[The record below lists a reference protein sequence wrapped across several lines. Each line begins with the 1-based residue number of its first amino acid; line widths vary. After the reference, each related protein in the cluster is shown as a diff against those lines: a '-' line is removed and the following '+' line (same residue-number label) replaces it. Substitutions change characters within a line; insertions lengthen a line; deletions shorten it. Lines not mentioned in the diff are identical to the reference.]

1 VSKLFRAIGSL
12 LLLFVLALPV
22 LAQGSL
28 IYHDDA
34 SKLNR
39 SRVQQAAAP
48 LISRGASVAAYTVES
63 GNETDFQQRLQQD
76 GLADNSGG
84 INPNTIAIYVSYS
97 PRYSAIRFGDRWN
110 AALNTNNNYESIR
123 TSQLNA
129 GLQANDAT
137 GGFVNAFS
145 AIDRA
150 IANPPTA
157 GGGTTVNVGSGTFL
171 PIVLLVIFLVV
182 LFVAGPLLWRSY
194 SKRRA
199 ATQAFDKARQAAE
212 EARRQAGIAIAD
224 MGQAVKDARDKAQY
238 DKLSYTP
245 ADVEQIT
252 RTQRQAEELFAN
264 AQEQFDQIGEALA
277 AKRTPAQEDYT
288 SSAQAYS
295 AVAKTTA
302 DAQALLAQAEA
313 RRAELDKVNAAAPG
327 EVDRAK
333 KALADVAERLSALGD
348 DFAQPQAILQ
358 PVEDLVARAESLLAE
373 HRAAD
378 AITAAQAAS
387 AMIAEH
393 NDTLT
398 RYNDIRESI
407 STGRAAA
414 EQVAAQGY
422 QIEAG
427 LRAFNTAEG
436 VLRQAA
442 AAMERQGT
450 AAHALLD
457 QAAAA
462 RDQGVARGG
471 GMPALRHE
479 NDERLPRVE
488 QAGEQLATQITA
500 GRQTFDQV
508 DEFAESTWSDI
519 RGNGSE
525 AEAAAA
531 RARALWQRATQRNSM
546 DAQDFLGAKEDLDAA
561 EEQLTYA
568 RSLIDTI
575 TQRLK
580 DLETARDAARQE
592 IAAAQADIEKGWSY
606 IHSNDPDIGKVPEEA
621 LTKATAQL
629 EQATVELTQAR
640 PNWLMIVKQAQEAN
654 RLADEALA
662 EARGE
667 VETMGKLR
675 DQALRA
681 QQLATAEVQKIV
693 QFNGLH
699 NADLPP
705 TSVRE
710 VNALQSDV
718 QTAYQTLKA
727 AEQSEEQTRA
737 DALRSALTRYTA
749 LQSTAEQLYGKI
761 YTAFQTVDKMRK
773 AVAEEAQ
780 QAQRVI
786 ERVERLLQLYSSE
799 VRPRSDVTTL
809 LDQARTL
816 LKGIGTIRDE
826 DGMKA
831 GLAAAKQAR
840 SSAERAEQILRD
852 QVNTLRGSAQRNDG
866 LGDFVAGAV
875 IGSLLNSGGRGHG
888 SGWGGS
894 WGGGGGHGGGG
905 GGGWGGGGG
914 GGGSWGGGGGGG
926 SFGGGGGGGGG
937 W

>member
-1 VSKLFRAIGSL
+1 MRTLGRLIAPLVL
-12 LLLFVLALPV
+12 LLVLALPV

-34 SKLNR
+34 GKLNR

-48 LISRGASVAAYTVES
+48 LISRGARVAVYTVES

-76 GLADNSGG
+76 GLADSSGA
-84 INPNTIAIYVSYS
+84 INTNMIAIYVSYS

-123 TSQLNA
+123 TAQLNA

-137 GGFVNAFS
+137 GGFVNSLS

-171 PIVLLVIFLVV
+171 PIVLGAIFLVL

-199 ATQAFDKARQAAE
+199 ATQAFDKARQAAQD
-212 EARRQAGIAIAD
+212 ARRQAGVAIAD

-264 AQEQFDQIGEALA
+264 AQGQFDQIGEALA
-277 AKRTPAQEDYT
+277 AKRTPTQEDYT
-288 SSAQAYS
+288 SSAQAYG

-313 RRAELDKVNAAAPG
+313 RRAELDKINAAAPG

-333 KALADVAERLSALGD
+333 KALADVAERLGALGE
-348 DFAQPQAILQ
+348 DFAQPQAILH

-378 AITAAQAAS
+378 AIIAAQAAS
-387 AMIAEH
+387 AMIAED
-393 NDTLT
+393 NDILT
-398 RYNDIRESI
+398 RYNDIREGI
-407 STGRAAA
+407 STGRASA
-414 EQVAAQGY
+414 EQIATQGY
-422 QIEAG
+422 HIEAG

-442 AAMERQGT
+442 AALEQHGT
-450 AAHALLD
+450 TVHALLD

-479 NDERLPRVE
+479 NDARLPRVE
-488 QAGEQLATQITA
+488 QAGEQLAAHITE
-500 GRQTFDQV
+500 GRQIFDQV

-531 RARALWQRATQRNSM
+531 RARALWQRATQRNTM

-561 EEQLTYA
+561 EEQITYA

-575 TQRLK
+575 SQRLK

-606 IHSNDPDIGKVPEEA
+606 IHSNDPDIGKVPEA
-621 LTKATAQL
+621 TLTKATAQL
-629 EQATVELTQAR
+629 EQANVELTQAR

-654 RLADEALA
+654 RLADEALV

-667 VETMGKLR
+667 VETMSKLR
-675 DQALRA
+675 EQVVRA

-699 NADLPP
+699 NTDLPA
-705 TSVRE
+705 TSVRD

-718 QTAYQTLKA
+718 QAAYQTFKT
-727 AEQSEEQTRA
+727 AEQSEEQARA
-737 DALRSALTRYTA
+737 DALRSALTRYTT

-761 YTAFQTVDKMRK
+761 YTAFQAVDKMRK
-773 AVAEEAQ
+773 AVAEEAA
-780 QAQRVI
+780 QAQQVI
-786 ERVERLLQLYSSE
+786 SRTERLLQLYANE
-799 VRPRSDVTTL
+799 IRPRSDVTTL

-826 DGMKA
+826 GDMKA
-831 GLAAAKQAR
+831 GLAAATQAR
-840 SSAERAEQILRD
+840 TSAERAEQLFRD
-852 QVNTLRGSAQRNDG
+852 QVNALRGSAQRNDG
-866 LGDFVAGAV
+866 MGDFVAGAL
-875 IGSLLNSGGRGHG
+875 IGSILNSGGRGHG

-894 WGGGGGHGGGG
+894 WGSGGHGGGG
-905 GGGWGGGGG
+905 GGGGGGSWGGGGG

-926 SFGGGGGGGGG
+926 GG

>member
-1 VSKLFRAIGSL
+1 VRKLGRLIAPL
-12 LLLFVLALPV
+12 VLLFVLALPV

-34 SKLNR
+34 GKLNR

-48 LISRGASVAAYTVES
+48 LISRGARVAVYTVES

-76 GLADNSGG
+76 GLADNSGAV
-84 INPNTIAIYVSYS
+84 NTNMIAIYVSYS

-110 AALNTNNNYESIR
+110 GALNTNNNYESIR

-137 GGFVNAFS
+137 GGFVNALS
-145 AIDRA
+145 AIDRS
-150 IANPPTA
+150 IASPPTA

-171 PIVLLVIFLVV
+171 PIVLGVIFLV
-182 LFVAGPLLWRSY
+182 LLLVAGPLLWRSY

-199 ATQAFDKARQAAE
+199 ATQAFAKARQAAE
-212 EARRQAGIAIAD
+212 DARRQAGVAIAD

-245 ADVEQIT
+245 ADVEEIT
-252 RTQRQAEELFAN
+252 RTQRQAEELFAK
-264 AQEQFDQIGEALA
+264 AQDQFDQLGEALA
-277 AKRTPAQEDYT
+277 AKRTPTQEDYT
-288 SSAQAYS
+288 SSAQAYGV
-295 AVAKTTA
+295 VAKTTT

-313 RRAELDKVNAAAPG
+313 RRAELDKFNAAAPG

-333 KALADVAERLSALGD
+333 KALADVAERLGALGE
-348 DFAQPQAILQ
+348 DFAQPQAILH
-358 PVEDLVARAESLLAE
+358 PVEDLVAHAESLLAE

-407 STGRAAA
+407 STGRASA

-422 QIEAG
+422 HIDAG
-427 LRAFNTAEG
+427 LRAFNTAKG

-442 AAMERQGT
+442 AAMEQQGT
-450 AAHALLD
+450 TAHALLD

-479 NDERLPRVE
+479 NDERLPRIE
-488 QAGEQLATQITA
+488 QAGEQLAAHISE
-500 GRQTFDQV
+500 GRQTFHQV

-531 RARALWQRATQRNSM
+531 RARALWERATQRNTM

-561 EEQLTYA
+561 EEQIAYA

-580 DLETARDAARQE
+580 DLESARDAARQE

-606 IHSNDPDIGKVPEEA
+606 VRSNDPDIGKVPEAA
-621 LTKATAQL
+621 LTKAAAQL
-629 EQATVELTQAR
+629 EQANAELTQAR
-640 PNWLMIVKQAQEAN
+640 PDWLVIVKQAQEAN
-654 RLADEALA
+654 RLADEALV

-667 VETMGKLR
+667 VETMSKLR
-675 DQALRA
+675 DQAVRA

-693 QFNGLH
+693 QFTGLH
-699 NADLPP
+699 NNDLPA

-710 VNALQSDV
+710 LNALQSDV
-718 QTAYQTLKA
+718 QAAYQSFKA
-727 AEQSEEQTRA
+727 AEQSEEQARA
-737 DALRSALTRYTA
+737 NALRAALTRYTA
-749 LQSTAEQLYGKI
+749 LQSTAEQLYRKI
-761 YTAFQTVDKMRK
+761 YTAFQAVEKMRRR
-773 AVAEEAQ
+773 VAEEAE
-780 QAQRVI
+780 QAQRVVRRA
-786 ERVERLLQLYSSE
+786 EHLLQTYASQIQ
-799 VRPRSDVTTL
+799 PRSDGMAL
-809 LDQARTL
+809 LEQARAL
-816 LKGIGTIRDE
+816 LKGIGTIRNERDMQE
-826 DGMKA
+826 
-831 GLAAAKQAR
+831 GLAAATQAR
-840 SSAERAEQILRD
+840 TSAERAEEIFRD
-852 QVNTLRGSAQRNDG
+852 QVNALRSTARSNDG
-866 LGDFVAGAV
+866 MGDFVAGAL

-894 WGGGGGHGGGG
+894 WGSGGGGG

-926 SFGGGGGGGGG
+926 GSFGGGGGGGGG